1 MPYISFKTNFIDFNC
16 RFSKVLTNNTR
27 KIDLAF
33 PCYYRIYVSL
43 QGRFLRP
50 NSEDKTP
57 TCSLLSIARLQSYS
71 SRSKIRNFGFLE
83 FLPQTDNRHRLFL
96 CRENHFGSS
105 IITNLRIIVIFTLT
119 WTKSG
124 NIASMLLRG
133 GLRVRITA
141 DGKGR
146 YTLLLR
152 FPSFIILKHKLAVFY
167 GRTVLLDNHSKLPC
181 STIWYHCSN
190 NFPRRLKVRITAN
203 KKGWYTLLLEF
214 LSLINLKQKIA
225 VFVKGLF
232 RFATTFLYRFAQH
245 SNADNFQKRKRQQ
258 DCILKFSFPKKVQPA
273 YA

>member
-1 MPYISFKTNFIDFNC
+1 M
-16 RFSKVLTNNTR
+16 
-27 KIDLAF
+27 
-33 PCYYRIYVSL
+33 
-43 QGRFLRP
+43 Q
-50 NSEDKTP
+50 
-57 TCSLLSIARLQSYS
+57 
-71 SRSKIRNFGFLE
+71 
-83 FLPQTDNRHRLFL
+83 
-96 CRENHFGSS
+96 
-105 IITNLRIIVIFTLT
+105 
-119 WTKSG
+119 
-124 NIASMLLRG
+124 
-133 GLRVRITA
+133 ITA

-232 RFATTFLYRFAQH
+232 RFATTFPYRFAQH
-245 SNADNFQKRKRQQ
+245 SNADIFKKGNVSKIASLSSHFQKRYN
-258 DCILKFSFPKKVQPA
+258 QPMHRV
-273 YA
+273 